1 MSLNLAYYRKSD
13 WSKLIEMIDDPE
25 KMHDTWEE
33 WYQDF
38 LRVEKQLKSLGFSP
52 NRITVDLDKLKKF
65 CLQKRIKIDGNA
77 RSSYVSSFK

>member
-33 WYQDF
+33 SYQDF
-38 LRVEKQLKSLGFSP
+38 LKVEKQLKSSGFLP
-52 NRITVDLDKLKKF
+52 NRIVIDLDELKAF
-65 CLQKRIKIDGNA
+65 CVQKGLKIDGKA
-77 RSSYVSSFK
+77 RSLYVSSFQ